1 MIFFRGIICAKEIT
15 LPTKALKINY
25 MIKFFSLLSFI
36 LFFSFNTYSQNY
48 STHQVKEGETIEGI
62 AKRYY
67 VTPFDIYGLNPEAKK
82 GLKPNTV
89 LIIPISKAVKPTV
102 TTTKELQ
109 GFKDHKVARKET
121 LYGISKQYN
130 VTEDEIKKH
139 NTFLYSN
146 TLNKGDKLQIP
157 VFKETQ
163 TITSKE
169 RTKLYTVQPKETK
182 WGIAYKFGISVG
194 ELESLNPDIVDSLQN
209 GQQIQVPNIEKTD
222 EKAIDERYTLY
233 EVLPQ
238 EGFYRLK
245 LKLGLT
251 QEELETLNPGL
262 KESGLKVGMMLKI
275 PSKGGISVEGPTTN
289 LALMPKDSK
298 SKHIAVMLPFRLDR
312 VNFDSVPGAKSSV
325 QKDRYLQ
332 ASLDF
337 HSGILMAIDSLKK
350 LGVSLKVDV
359 YDTKYEVNEVSKIIR
374 SNNFKDV
381 DAVIGPLTPNCFE
394 TAASELR
401 TLNVPLVSLIGT
413 DLQLKDNEFQ
423 SLPSDDIL
431 KAKIINYVKTDSKTA
446 NIIIISDSENT
457 SISNELKKEFPTAK
471 QIYSRKNKDGKDSY
485 FVTLDDIRPHLKAGK
500 NIVFL
505 ETKNVGFISSVTS
518 LLNSSYQNGNRED
531 NNDGIRI
538 VLTTTNKNAAFDD
551 DEINNTQ
558 LSTLNFMFPSN
569 SKTYYDNDNNAF
581 VNAYTKLYNITP
593 NKRATRG
600 FDLTMDVVLRL
611 VTSKDMYASA
621 NETALTEYVEN
632 KFAYKKKFTGGYYN
646 DSAYILKYQDL
657 NIVEVKQ

>member
-1 MIFFRGIICAKEIT
+1 
-15 LPTKALKINY
+15 
-25 MIKFFSLLSFI
+25 MIKFFSVLSFI
-36 LFFSFNTYSQNY
+36 LVFSFNTTYAQNY

-67 VTPFDIYGLNPEAKK
+67 VTPLDIYGLNPEAKK

-89 LIIPISKAVKPTV
+89 LIIPVSKAVKPTV

-109 GFKDHKVARKET
+109 SFKTHKVSRKET
-121 LYGISKQYN
+121 LYGISKQYH

-139 NTFLYSN
+139 NTFLYSG

-163 TITSKE
+163 TVTSQE
-169 RTKLYTVQPKETK
+169 RTKSYTVQPKETK
-182 WGIAYKFGISVG
+182 WGIAYKFGISVE
-194 ELESLNPDIVDSLQN
+194 ELEALNPNIVQTLQE
-209 GQQIQVPNIEKTD
+209 GQQINVPNIEKTD
-222 EKAIDERYTLY
+222 EKVIDERYTLY
-233 EVLPQ
+233 EVLPK

-245 LKLGLT
+245 LKLGLE
-251 QEELETLNPGL
+251 QEELETLNPSL
-262 KESGLKVGMMLKI
+262 KETGLKVGMMLKI
-275 PSKGGISVEGPTTN
+275 PSKGGVSIEEAATN
-289 LALMPKDSK
+289 LSMKTKDSK
-298 SKHIAVMLPFRLDR
+298 SKHIAIMLPFRLNR
-312 VNFDSVPGAKSSV
+312 VDFDSIGATKSSV
-325 QKDRYLQ
+325 HKDRYLQ

-359 YDTKYEVNEVSKIIR
+359 YDTKYEVDEVSKIIR

-381 DAVIGPLTPNCFE
+381 DVVIGPLTPNCFE
-394 TAASELR
+394 TAANELR
-401 TLNVPLVSLIGT
+401 LLNVPLVSLIGT
-413 DLQLKDNEFQ
+413 NLQLKENEFQ

-431 KAKIINYVKTDSKTA
+431 KARIINYVKTDSKVT
-446 NIIIISDSENT
+446 NVIIISDSENAT
-457 SISNELKKEFPTAK
+457 ISNELKKEFPTAK
-471 QIYSRKNKDGKDSY
+471 QVYSRKNKEGKDSF
-485 FVTLDDIRPHLKAGK
+485 FVTLEDIRPHLKQGK
-500 NIVFL
+500 NVVFI

-518 LLNSSYQNGNRED
+518 LLNSLYQNGNRED
-531 NNDGIRI
+531 NNEGIRI
-538 VLTTTNKNAAFDD
+538 VLATTNKNAAFED
-551 DEINNTQ
+551 DEINNTH
-558 LSTLNFMFPSN
+558 LSALYFTFASN
-569 SKTYYDNDNNAF
+569 SKTYYESDNNTF

-611 VTSKDMYASA
+611 VTSKDIYTSTNDAP
-621 NETALTEYVEN
+621 LTEYVEN

-657 NIVEVKQ
+657 NIVEVKE